1 MKITNYHTHTTFCDG
16 KNTAEEMVLSAINK
30 GMGEIGF
37 SVHSPLPFHETWD
50 IKKEKMPEY
59 IATLEALREKY
70 KAQIKIYIGI
80 EQDYYSEGSTE
91 GFDYVIGAV
100 HYILKNGKY
109 LPLDLSAEATKENIV
124 KYYDGDALAYC
135 EDYYKLGAD
144 VYNRTKCDIIA
155 HFDLI
160 TKFNERLPLIDT
172 GSSRYKKAAENA
184 VHELLKSPAIF
195 EINTGAISRGY
206 RTTPYPSDS
215 LLDLIAESG
224 KPFVV
229 NSDSHNVDTIDFGI
243 KKAML
248 SLDICGYKYIKS
260 LEEIIK

>member
-16 KNTAEEMVLSAINK
+16 KNTPEEMVLSAISK
-30 GMGEIGF
+30 GMAEIGF
-37 SVHSPLPFHETWD
+37 SVHSPLPFKETWD
-50 IKKEKMPEY
+50 IKTEKMPEY
-59 IATLEALREKY
+59 ISTLKNLREKY
-70 KAQIKIYIGI
+70 KDQIKIYIGI

-100 HYILKNGKY
+100 HYILKDGNY
-109 LPLDLSAEATKENIV
+109 LPLDLSAQATKDNIV
-124 KYYDGDALAYC
+124 NYYGGDALAYC
-135 EDYYKLGAD
+135 EDYYKLMED
-144 VYNRTKCDIIA
+144 LYNRTKCDIIA

-160 TKFNERLPLIDT
+160 TKFNERLPLIDI
-172 GSSRYKKAAENA
+172 GSPRYKKAAEKA
-184 VHELLKSPAIF
+184 VYELLKTPAIF

-243 KKAML
+243 QKSML
-248 SLDICGYKYIKS
+248 GLDICGYKYIKS
-260 LEEIIK
+260 LEEIK

>member
-16 KNTAEEMVLSAINK
+16 KNTVEEMVLSAIDK
-30 GMGEIGF
+30 GMSEIGF
-37 SVHSPLPFHETWD
+37 SVHSPLPFSEIWD
-50 IKKEKMPEY
+50 IKKEKVPEY
-59 IATLEALREKY
+59 IATLKVLQEKY
-70 KAQIKIYIGI
+70 KNQIKIYIGI

-91 GFDYVIGAV
+91 EFDYVIGAV
-100 HYILKNGKY
+100 HYILKDGVY
-109 LPLDLSAEATKENIV
+109 LPLDLSPEATKENIV

-135 EDYYKLGAD
+135 EDYYKLVAD
-144 VYNRTKCDIIA
+144 IYNRTKCDIIA

-184 VHELLKSPAIF
+184 ICELLKTPAIF

-206 RTTPYPSDS
+206 RTTPYPADD
-215 LLDLIAESG
+215 LLDLIAERG

-243 KKAML
+243 QKAMRD
-248 SLDICGYKYIKS
+248 LDICGYKYIKS
-260 LEEIIK
+260 LEEII